1 MNSQEM
7 KYQNAKKRVAA
18 LRGFRVH
25 LTVYLIVNTGL
36 FLLDVITSPSSFWF
50 FWPLMGWGIGVAMH
64 ALNVYGFEGRFE
76 TDWEE
81 RKIKEIMEND

>member
-18 LRGFRVH
+18 LRRFRVH

-64 ALNVYGFEGRFE
+64 ALNVYSFEGRFG

-81 RKIKEIMEND
+81 RKIKEIMENE